1 MYTTAMAK
9 RRLALLGAFTALAA
23 AALLVAPLEAGPE
36 TVRRIAPGVWFREGD
51 LENLGHSNHVIIE
64 MQDYLI
70 VVDANFPSGA
80 RAALADC
87 KRIAANKPVKYV
99 FLTHHHGDHAFG
111 SAVWTEAGATT
122 MAFQAAADE
131 LARTGAERWR
141 QAAEQRKDVAALN
154 RSGPEPPTEI
164 IKENLH
170 VLNDGRRKVQFHH
183 FGWGHTRGDGFVYLP
198 REQVLITGDAV
209 VNGPYNYLGD
219 SNLAHWPEVIRAAGK
234 LKVTHVLP
242 GHGPAGGK
250 ELLAGQEQFLLEL
263 HKAVQAGIAAGRTPE
278 QIKASL
284 DLPESVR
291 PWVGDSLERQIEEA
305 HRQLS
310 R

>member
-1 MYTTAMAK
+1 MAK
-9 RRLALLGAFTALAA
+9 RRFALLCVFAVLAV
-23 AALLVAPLEAGPE
+23 AALLVAPVEAQTE

-51 LENLGHSNHVIIE
+51 LENLGHSNHAIIE

-80 RAALADC
+80 RAALEDC

-99 FLTHHHGDHAFG
+99 FLTHHHGDHAYG
-111 SAVWTEAGATT
+111 AAVWKEAGATI
-122 MAFQAAADE
+122 MAFQATADE
-131 LARTGAERWR
+131 LARTGAEGWK
-141 QAAEQRKDVAALN
+141 QAASRRKDVAELN

-164 IKENLH
+164 IKEDLH
-170 VLNDGRRKVQFHH
+170 IIRDGRRRVQFRQ
-183 FGWGHTRGDGFVYLP
+183 FGWGHTRGDGFVYIP

-209 VNGPYNYLGD
+209 VNGPYNYLGE
-219 SNLAHWPEVIRAAGK
+219 SNLANWPDVIRAAGK

-263 HKAVQAGIAAGRTPE
+263 HKAVKAGVEAGRTPE

-284 DLPESVR
+284 DFPEAVR
-291 PWVGDSLERQIEEA
+291 PWVGDRLEAQVKEA

-310 R
+310 Q